1 MYRAS
6 VEQEFALTCPCVNA
20 SDPDRRPGD
29 TVLGKTFVLER
40 PCLGH
45 NVEIRHH
52 HAAEDVEEIR
62 VRTVSHFATRCLRH
76 LAEIDKSPELR

>member
-29 TVLGKTFVLER
+29 AVLGKTFVLER

-62 VRTVSHFATRCLRH
+62 VRIVSHFVTRCLRH